1 MHVAASTFV
10 AYACILSYYYTIKFL
25 IYVVIVTE
33 VPNKDFMEGQTA
45 VLSCEATGTPVPN
58 ITWLFNGHS
67 NNLNSSNIIISP
79 LNIVSK
85 LCVNSMVTAYDV
97 GTYTCVATNIVGSAN
112 SSGIITVK
120 GTKYSYVNKL
130 KVYNTK

>member
-1 MHVAASTFV
+1 MKIVNVFPMAFFTLYGSVFV
-10 AYACILSYYYTIKFL
+10 VYAYALSYYTFL

-45 VLSCEATGTPVPN
+45 ILSCEATGTPVPN

-120 GTKYSYVNKL
+120 GTK
-130 KVYNTK
+130 